1 MDVITSTWYSISQ
14 VNELCD
20 IMLATKGSIEIATKL
35 WILEDESLND
45 AISVVNIPTGS
56 AALDSLL
63 HMATTADLDRV
74 ISAVGGK
81 PDVVVQMA
89 LSRLRGSTKQDQIQ
103 AIPATIFAD
112 LVNHLSRVPDHP
124 LRYAFLHTSKAIQV
138 MTKIVLNVSTV
149 INDPGRTDLLNLM
162 VTSFGYLA
170 NCLESTEGFTY
181 VLS

>member
-1 MDVITSTWYSISQ
+1 MDT
-14 VNELCD
+14 
-20 IMLATKGSIEIATKL
+20 
-35 WILEDESLND
+35 LEDESLND